1 MDRKL
6 WIEFFFIATWPII
19 VVFYILNPLMHCTV
33 FDFILLTFIQV
44 VEMTRFI
51 EVSHWGN
58 IAVEESFTLKHVG
71 ALLKVNSCLHE
82 YSRY

>member
-1 MDRKL
+1 
-6 WIEFFFIATWPII
+6 
-19 VVFYILNPLMHCTV
+19 
-33 FDFILLTFIQV
+33 
-44 VEMTRFI
+44 MTRFI

-71 ALLKVNSCLHE
+71 ALLKVNPCLHE